1 MVVVM
6 TMRGCGGRGFFF
18 CSKFG
23 GRGWTSRASLRL
35 LLAWILVCL
44 MGVDG
49 SGRGT
54 GHGGSTQA
62 DRVGSVGTFS
72 LLESGVEWERDRGR

>member
-6 TMRGCGGRGFFF
+6 TMRGC
-18 CSKFG
+18 G